1 MFKLE
6 DKSFNGIISYLE
18 KEINYVKPLSVM
30 YDGEFFQNNSPN
42 SELNKIA
49 QRIKKFSVN
58 FKSEMNS
65 PPNKIKH

>member
-1 MFKLE
+1 
-6 DKSFNGIISYLE
+6 
-18 KEINYVKPLSVM
+18 M
-30 YDGEFFQNNSPN
+30 YESEFFQNNSPN
-42 SELNKIA
+42 SEMNKIA